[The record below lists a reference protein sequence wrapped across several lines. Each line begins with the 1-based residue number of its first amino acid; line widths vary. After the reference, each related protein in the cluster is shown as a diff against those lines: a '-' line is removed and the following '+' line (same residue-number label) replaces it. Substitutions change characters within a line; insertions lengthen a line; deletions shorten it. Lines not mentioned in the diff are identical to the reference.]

1 MAPAIHMPMKM
12 DNRACLN
19 LISKIVAAIEPVQA
33 PVTGRGMATNNTSPI
48 RLYLSTI
55 FPRRLVRSSNQWN
68 HLLKMPILLR
78 RLDIAPREAKLVYR

>member
-1 MAPAIHMPMKM
+1 MAPAIQTPMKI

-19 LISKIVAAIEPVQA
+19 LISKIVAASEPVQA
-33 PVTGRGMATNNTSPI
+33 PVTGKGIAINNASPI

-55 FPRRLVRSSNQWN
+55 FPCRLVRSSSQWN

-78 RLDIAPREAKLVYR
+78 HLDIAPREAKLVYR